1 MDLGVL
7 LSLPV
12 ESIAIRAVLATAVC
26 VGLARVVL
34 RLGIRSPTVRVVVA
48 IAPAAVLLA
57 VVLAA
62 STQLRLPQLFVPVD
76 GVGVLPIRVADGYQN
91 FSPLEVPLLIGVW
104 AALVLFRLTRR
115 GIALR
120 SARRS
125 ARRAVVV
132 GQMPGNVRDLA
143 LRVAAD
149 LQVPTPTVTV
159 VPSCPGGAYVVGS
172 RRPVIVLD
180 RELVARLDPHELE
193 GVIAHELAHIR
204 RRDNS
209 VASLVGVIRDLA
221 FFVPGIGWAARQLHR
236 ERELAADQV
245 AVGATGRPGALAGGL
260 LKVLE
265 VGPGSSSP
273 CAAFAPHGSLVD
285 RVTILVDDRPPPCS
299 TRRRLEVGTAAVI
312 ASLSVVTAMVVP
324 TVLAGSDRERDAVA
338 LVWSTTTSGQTD
350 QVEFA
355 ADARAFDVYR
365 RSTIDT
371 VEREVPVAVPHD
383 EHATSYR
390 RSTLHAC
397 ATVDASCPTPDRTPG
412 LGMRPQPVITVDD
425 ALTGQWRSRPVV
437 DVAGDARS
445 DGFRLY
451 WLALRD

>member
-1 MDLGVL
+1 VDLGVL

-12 ESIAIRAVLATAVC
+12 ESIAIRVIFATALCVC
-26 VGLARVVL
+26 LARLVL

-48 IAPAAVLLA
+48 IAPAAVLLVVA
-57 VVLAA
+57 VAA

-76 GVGVLPIRVADGYQN
+76 GAGVLPIRVADGYQN
-91 FSPLEVPLLIGVW
+91 FSPMEVPLLIGAW
-104 AALVLFRLTRR
+104 ASFVLFRLTRR
-115 GIALR
+115 GMALR
-120 SARRS
+120 SSRRS
-125 ARRAVVV
+125 AQRAIVV
-132 GQMPGNVRDLA
+132 GEMPGNVRDLA

-149 LQVPTPTVTV
+149 LQVPPPTVTV
-159 VPSCPGGAYVVGS
+159 VPACPGGAYVVGS

-180 RELVARLDPHELE
+180 RDLVARLDHHELE

-209 VASLVGVIRDLA
+209 VAALVGIVRDLA
-221 FFVPGIGWAARQLHR
+221 FFVPGVGWAARQLHR

-265 VGPGSSSP
+265 VGPASRSP
-273 CAAFAPHGSLVD
+273 CAAFAPQGSLVD
-285 RVTILVDDRPPPCS
+285 RVTILVEDRPPPS
-299 TRRRLEVGTAAVI
+299 DTRRRCEVSAAVVI
-312 ASLSVVTAMVVP
+312 SCFSVVIAMIVP
-324 TVLAGSDRERDAVA
+324 AVLAGPDRERDAVA

-355 ADARAFDVYR
+355 SDARAFDVYR
-365 RSTIDT
+365 RSNIDA
-371 VEREVPVAVPHD
+371 VERDIPVAVAHD

-397 ATVDASCPTPDRTPG
+397 GTEGASCPAPDRTPG

-437 DVAGDARS
+437 NGGGEARS

-451 WLALRD
+451 WLAVRD

>member
-12 ESIAIRAVLATAVC
+12 ESIAIRVILATVLCVC
-26 VGLARVVL
+26 LARLIL
-34 RLGIRSPTVRVVVA
+34 RLGVRSPTVRVVVA
-48 IAPAAVLLA
+48 LAPAAVLLVVA
-57 VVLAA
+57 VAA

-91 FSPLEVPLLIGVW
+91 FSPLEVPLLIGAW
-104 AALVLFRLTRR
+104 AGFVGFRLVRR
-115 GIALR
+115 GMALR
-120 SARRS
+120 AARRS
-125 ARRAVVV
+125 AQRAIVV

-149 LQVPTPTVTV
+149 LQVPPPTVTV

-172 RRPVIVLD
+172 REPIIVLD
-180 RELVARLDPHELE
+180 RDLVARLDPHELE

-204 RRDNS
+204 RRDNG
-209 VASLVGVIRDLA
+209 VATLVGIIRDVA

-245 AVGATGRPGALAGGL
+245 AVGATGKPGALAGGL

-265 VGPGSSSP
+265 VGPGSRSP

-285 RVTILVDDRPPPCS
+285 RVTVLVDDRPSPS
-299 TRRRLEVGTAAVI
+299 GTRRRLEVGAAAVI
-312 ASLSVVTAMVVP
+312 ASLSVIIAMIVP
-324 TVLAGSDRERDAVA
+324 TVLAGPDRERDAVA
-338 LVWSTTTSGQTD
+338 LVWSTTTSAEAD
-350 QVEFA
+350 QVGFA

-365 RSTIDT
+365 RSTIDAI
-371 VEREVPVAVPHD
+371 EREAPVTVPVD
-383 EHATSYR
+383 EHATSFR

-397 ATVDASCPTPDRTPG
+397 DTEGAICPAPERTPG

-437 DVAGDARS
+437 NGDGEVRS

-451 WLALRD
+451 WLALRN

>member
-1 MDLGVL
+1 VDLGVL

-12 ESIAIRAVLATAVC
+12 ESIAIRVILATALCVC
-26 VGLARVVL
+26 LARLVL
-34 RLGIRSPTVRVVVA
+34 RLGIRSSTVRVVVA
-48 IAPAAVLLA
+48 IAPAAVLLVVA
-57 VVLAA
+57 VAA

-91 FSPLEVPLLIGVW
+91 FSPLEVPLLIGAW
-104 AALVLFRLTRR
+104 AAFVVFRLVRR
-115 GIALR
+115 VTSLR
-120 SARRS
+120 EARRS
-125 ARRAVVV
+125 SQRAIVV
-132 GQMPGNVRDLA
+132 GEMPGNVRDLA

-149 LQVPTPTVTV
+149 LQVPAPTVTV
-159 VPSCPGGAYVVGS
+159 VPSCPGGAYVVGT
-172 RRPVIVLD
+172 RKPVIILD
-180 RELVARLDPHELE
+180 RDLVARLDHHELE
-193 GVIAHELAHIR
+193 GVIAHELAHVR

-209 VASLVGVIRDLA
+209 VATLVGIIRDMA

-265 VGPGSSSP
+265 VGPGSRSP

-285 RVTILVDDRPPPCS
+285 RVTVLVDDRPPPTG
-299 TRRRLEVGTAAVI
+299 TRRRMEVGAAAVI
-312 ASLSVVTAMVVP
+312 ASLSVVIAMIVP
-324 TVLAGSDRERDAVA
+324 TVLAGPDRERDAVA
-338 LVWSTTTSGQTD
+338 LVWSTSTSGQGD
-350 QVEFA
+350 QIEFA
-355 ADARAFDVYR
+355 SDARAFDVYR
-365 RSTIDT
+365 RSTIDAI
-371 VEREVPVAVPHD
+371 EREAPLAVPHD
-383 EHATSYR
+383 EHATSFR

-397 ATVDASCPTPDRTPG
+397 GTEGATCPSPDLTPG

-425 ALTGQWRSRPVV
+425 TLTGQWRSRPVV
-437 DVAGDARS
+437 NGGGEARS